1 MESWPTSSI
10 ESWDLLFS
18 RDDMVSMELSSSS
31 CAEIGVP
38 LDLRRVYQG
47 ILVVP

>member
-31 CAEIGVP
+31 CSEIGVS
-38 LDLRRVYQG
+38 LGFRTLYQG
-47 ILVVP
+47 ISIVA